1 MPRAACGGTRVVS
14 SWSESTYAQLVD
26 MMSWIIAHKGCVM
39 AHSKTLPAR
48 GEQTE
53 QNSTSERGN
62 LDCSVHSASRFG
74 FSCSLGRA
82 TSNEATKR
90 AMWSAEQNITAR
102 RAVLCLSEMK
112 YEYFVPECCK
122 QNAIFS
128 KADFTVLLMLASNKQ
143 VAGHRF
149 EIYLPSESTASAIHW
164 CNAACLKAVLPSRN
178 CWWAD

>member
-1 MPRAACGGTRVVS
+1 
-14 SWSESTYAQLVD
+14 
-26 MMSWIIAHKGCVM
+26 MMSRITAHKGCVM

-53 QNSTSERGN
+53 QNSTSEGGN

-74 FSCSLGRA
+74 FLCSLGSA
-82 TSNEATKR
+82 TSNEATKS
-90 AMWSAEQNITAR
+90 AMWSAERNITAH

-112 YEYFVPECCK
+112 YQYFVPECCK

-143 VAGHRF
+143 GAGHRF
-149 EIYLPSESTASAIHW
+149 ESYLPSTASAIHW

-178 CWWAD
+178 C